1 MGGILDKPT
10 QPFLNKRSNRTMAEM
25 WEKRHRVAERHG
37 WGQDAETVVKF
48 RSMAMVS
55 KQELIEYLNK
65 PIRNI
70 NTKPKMKAKALK
82 ELTKRGV
89 KLVWK

>member
-1 MGGILDKPT
+1 
-10 QPFLNKRSNRTMAEM
+10 MAEM

-55 KQELIEYLNK
+55 KQELIECLNK
-65 PIRNI
+65 YNA
-70 NTKPKMKAKALK
+70 KPKMKAKALK
-82 ELTKRGV
+82 ELVKRGV
-89 KLVWK
+89 KLIWN